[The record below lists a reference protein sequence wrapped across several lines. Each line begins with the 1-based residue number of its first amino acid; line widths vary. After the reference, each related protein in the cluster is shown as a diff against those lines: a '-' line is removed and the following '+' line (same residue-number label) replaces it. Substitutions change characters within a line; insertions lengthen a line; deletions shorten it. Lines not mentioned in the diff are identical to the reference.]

1 MNARGRLTVLLR
13 RALEHPLS
21 AVKTRIHGDLHLGQV
36 LSRGDDF
43 VIIDFEGEPTRPLDE
58 RRAKTSPL
66 RDVTAMA
73 RSFDYAAEAV
83 LREVAA
89 VPERRR
95 ALEPWAL
102 LWTREVTAA
111 YLNAYL
117 ATVSAASFLPKR
129 AEDLELLLTFHELEK
144 VIYELAYEINNRPD
158 WIEIPLR
165 GLARLAREPASGGS
179 PVGEAA

>member
-1 MNARGRLTVLLR
+1 
-13 RALEHPLS
+13 
-21 AVKTRIHGDLHLGQV
+21 VKTRIHGDLHLGQV

-58 RRAKTSPL
+58 RRAKSSPL

-83 LREVAA
+83 LRDVVAPA
-89 VPERRR
+89 PERRR
-95 ALEPWAL
+95 VLEPWAL

-111 YLNAYL
+111 YLQAYL
-117 ATVSAASFLPKR
+117 ATVKTASFLPKR

-144 VIYELAYEINNRPD
+144 MIYELAYELNNRPD
-158 WIEIPLR
+158 WVEIPLR
-165 GLARLAREPASGGS
+165 GLARLAREAAPLGS
-179 PVGEAA
+179 LAGEAP

>member
-1 MNARGRLTVLLR
+1 MATPQETVSALERIIDTLGPEAHAIAESLRPGMNARARLTVLLR

-58 RRAKTSPL
+58 RRAKSSPL
-66 RDVTAMA
+66 RDVTAMS

-89 VPERRR
+89 APERRR
-95 ALEPWAL
+95 ALEP
-102 LWTREVTAA
+102 
-111 YLNAYL
+111 
-117 ATVSAASFLPKR
+117 
-129 AEDLELLLTFHELEK
+129 
-144 VIYELAYEINNRPD
+144 
-158 WIEIPLR
+158 
-165 GLARLAREPASGGS
+165 GGS
-179 PVGEAA
+179 AVDARSDGSLPERLSGHGEGGLYSSLTAQKIWSCS